1 MFSTLDVFTFRRFRL
16 KVILDVLGL
25 DVSGL
30 DVLVLDVLGEHGK
43 EYPFR
48 KTFSQLVMCFASK
61 DVKGAVRSV
70 LFMYSYS
77 LFLLIK
83 YKI

>member
-30 DVLVLDVLGEHGK
+30 DVLVLDVLGEHGNNK
-43 EYPFR
+43 QVKNR
-48 KTFSQLVMCFASK
+48 KLNFERATS
-61 DVKGAVRSV
+61 
-70 LFMYSYS
+70 
-77 LFLLIK
+77 
-83 YKI
+83 